1 MVVRRRV
8 VVLEGASFCV
18 TENKT
23 KGKVDFEN
31 RALVSKDAIQL
42 FAEGG
47 RTDRRQA
54 EIVPVL

>member
-1 MVVRRRV
+1 M
-8 VVLEGASFCV
+8 VLEGASFCV

-54 EIVPVL
+54 ETVPVL

>member
-1 MVVRRRV
+1 MVVRGWMMI
-8 VVLEGASFCV
+8 LEGPSLCI

-31 RALVSKDAIQL
+31 CRLISKDAVQL

>member
-1 MVVRRRV
+1 MV
-8 VVLEGASFCV
+8 LDGCSFFV
-18 TENKT
+18 TENKS

-31 RALVSKDAIQL
+31 RALVSKDAVKL

>member
-31 RALVSKDAIQL
+31 RALVSKDPAQL
-42 FAEGG
+42 FAESSG
-47 RTDRRQA
+47 TDRGQA

>member
-1 MVVRRRV
+1 MMI
-8 VVLEGASFCV
+8 LEGPSLCI
-18 TENKT
+18 TENKS

-31 RALVSKDAIQL
+31 RALVSKDAAQL

>member
-1 MVVRRRV
+1 MI
-8 VVLEGASFCV
+8 LEGPSLCI

-31 RALVSKDAIQL
+31 CRLISKDAVQL
-42 FAEGG
+42 FAEGS

>member
-1 MVVRRRV
+1 MVVGGWMMI
-8 VVLEGASFCV
+8 LEGPSFCI
-18 TENKT
+18 TQNKT

-31 RALVSKDAIQL
+31 RALVSKDVVQL

>member
-1 MVVRRRV
+1 MVVRGWMMI
-8 VVLEGASFCV
+8 LEGPSFCI
-18 TENKT
+18 TQNKT

-31 RALVSKDAIQL
+31 RALVSKDVVQL